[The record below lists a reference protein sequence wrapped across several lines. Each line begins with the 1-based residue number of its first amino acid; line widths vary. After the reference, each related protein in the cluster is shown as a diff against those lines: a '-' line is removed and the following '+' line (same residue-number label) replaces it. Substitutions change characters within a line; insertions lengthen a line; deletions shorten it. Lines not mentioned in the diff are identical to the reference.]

1 MVVLMLTYS
10 GLATFGSISDTLKRK
25 RKELENR
32 AQKTVGMN
40 VKLPS
45 SSKVVFKREI
55 NFVQKFLNGSTN
67 SNFENYFSLQNSR
80 INTRNNGYSVRLPR
94 VKLEAA
100 RSSLF
105 FKGLEHLMSFPL
117 T

>member
-10 GLATFGSISDTLKRK
+10 GLAPFGSISDTLKRK

-67 SNFENYFSLQNSR
+67 FENYFSLQNSR

-94 VKLEAA
+94 VKLEVT

-105 FKGLEHLMSFPL
+105 FKGPEHLMSFPL